1 MCPPMCGKAISPPPQ
16 ARARLPLRAPS
27 YWPQMATPFRTT
39 ADPFNPKPES
49 FPPSQGIETGL
60 NNRTRRAWTLLTADR
75 SITDDKFRA
84 YKFDNC
90 YTPDSEFALLV
101 KGIGARNYAGDPL
114 LEEAGEILRRYN
126 VCTNKTNR
134 RRCARA
140 DDRLHRSCRP
150 RRAARRALTPARSY
164 ARPQPGCCRSSDGS
178 IRPGRR

>member
-1 MCPPMCGKAISPPPQ
+1 MPGDVSADVWN
-16 ARARLPLRAPS
+16 AYLPATAAPRTVAPAS
-27 YWPQMATPFRTT
+27 GFVLAADATPFRTT

-49 FPPSQGIETGL
+49 FPLSQGIETGL
-60 NNRTRRAWTLLTADR
+60 NNRTRRAWTLLTADH

-126 VCTNKTNR
+126 MCTNKTNR
-134 RRCARA
+134 G
-140 DDRLHRSCRP
+140 
-150 RRAARRALTPARSY
+150 AALALMTSAAGMIVAVLVVGPA
-164 ARPQPGCCRSSDGS
+164 
-178 IRPGRR
+178 IRV